1 MKIDGVENN
10 PIAEDARPI
19 RATNDEMEARVEY
32 TAMMLIDGRR
42 KSEIKR
48 FFRENYSLS
57 ARQVERYLRLARNLL
72 VEETDRTR
80 QELIAESFG
89 FYMRI
94 LHDDKASVNERLNAR
109 SKADDLMGLQAPK
122 RIIEA
127 HVQTDDILDLWVD
140 NLTAEQKEA
149 INEAATYAER
159 VESLSADEATA
170 EREESYKTLAAASEE
185 QRDKTI
191 ESDEE

>member
-1 MKIDGVENN
+1 MDIDGVEDN
-10 PIAEDARPI
+10 PIAGDVRPV

-57 ARQVERYLRLARNLL
+57 ARQVERYLRLARNML

-94 LHDDKASVNERLNAR
+94 LHDDNASVNERLNAR

-140 NLTAEQKEA
+140 NLTVEQKEA
-149 INEAATYAER
+149 INEAAIYAER

-170 EREESYKTLAAASEE
+170 EREESYRTLATTSEDE
-185 QRDKTI
+185 RDTTI
-191 ESDEE
+191 ESEDE

>member
-1 MKIDGVENN
+1 MEIEGVEDN
-10 PIAEDARPI
+10 PIAEDVRPV

-109 SKADDLMGLQAPK
+109 AKADDLMGLQAPK

-140 NLTAEQKEA
+140 NLTPEQKEA

-159 VESLSADEATA
+159 VESLSADEAVA
-170 EREESYKTLAAASEE
+170 EREESYRTLAAAPEE
-185 QRDKTI
+185 QRDKTT
-191 ESDEE
+191 ESDDE